1 MSDSRA
7 LLKAQALGD
16 AESSRE
22 LNIGLTEADREHY
35 YLLTVALFVR
45 LIEHH
50 FDEEP
55 SHDEIRAFVNETRHD
70 FRDAVPPINA
80 MVIEVL
86 IRALFGEEHLLDE
99 IAPEE
104 QYVAQLP
111 VIRKI
116 VGQSEPVQT
125 QLDDYLT
132 DAENLARDWV
142 DA

>member
-16 AESSRE
+16 AVTSRE
-22 LNIGLTEADREHY
+22 LNSGMSEADREHY

-45 LIEHH
+45 LIDHH
-50 FDEEP
+50 FDDEP
-55 SHDEIRAFVNETRHD
+55 SHDDIRAFVNETRHD

-80 MVIEVL
+80 MVVEVL
-86 IRALFGEEHLLDE
+86 IRAIFGEEHLLDDV
-99 IAPEE
+99 APEE
-104 QYVAQLP
+104 QYAAQLP

-116 VGQSEPVQT
+116 VGQSDLVQT
-125 QLDDYLT
+125 RLDDYLT

-142 DA
+142 EA